1 MGVIKDQFGATI
13 TLGKQL
19 GRGGEGSV
27 HEVLGEPRS
36 VAKLFYDE
44 KLAYYEPRLVEM
56 IPNPPR
62 DQTRSMTPP
71 HISIAWPE
79 RILRENKKFIGYI
92 MPRIQMAPDIY
103 KVYSPRI
110 RRAEFPNFDWRYL
123 HHTALN
129 LAIAVH
135 AYHAA
140 GYVIGDLNSKNVLV
154 NRDAMV
160 TMVDADSIQ
169 VKTSTGK
176 VMRCPVG
183 TPDFTPPELQGIKL
197 DSVDRTEYHD
207 AFALAVMIFLLV
219 MEGTHPFS
227 GAPKDPSTSV
237 AGPVYQYCIKNGI
250 FPYRPNRLFK
260 PPAGALEFPALNP
273 ELQKLF
279 LRCFVDGFKDPL
291 KRPLPLEWI
300 KALQKAE
307 TQMKQCKADGE
318 HWYSSHLRSCPW
330 CKRGKSIV
338 VRSVARPKIT
348 TARATARPVLQTPAN
363 ISQAASKPRAAVAP
377 VRPAQPARKFPW
389 WTLIFI
395 IPAGLFL
402 SIQGGIALGH
412 KINEAIT
419 GESGVE
425 AVSAEVQATAV
436 PEWLADVDVE
446 ALPAVSASCA
456 GAPDLTL
463 QPGDHTRVA
472 TTLSLMARSSPEFLD
487 NVTASYKNGDELDI
501 LYGPVC
507 VKASGDISYW
517 FWLVEDSAGR
527 QNWVAEGDARLYYLR
542 KAE

>member
-27 HEVLGEPRS
+27 HEVLGESRS

-110 RRAEFPNFDWRYL
+110 RRSEFPNFDWRYL

-250 FPYRPNRLFK
+250 FPYRPQPPVQTAGRRAGVSGAQPGTAEAVPALFCRRFQG
-260 PPAGALEFPALNP
+260 PAQAAIANGMDQDAAKSRDADETVQSGRWALVFEPLAHLPVVQARQIHCGAL
-273 ELQKLF
+273 
-279 LRCFVDGFKDPL
+279 C
-291 KRPLPLEWI
+291 
-300 KALQKAE
+300 
-307 TQMKQCKADGE
+307 C
-318 HWYSSHLRSCPW
+318 
-330 CKRGKSIV
+330 
-338 VRSVARPKIT
+338 
-348 TARATARPVLQTPAN
+348 TPQN
-363 ISQAASKPRAAVAP
+363 YHC
-377 VRPAQPARKFPW
+377 
-389 WTLIFI
+389 
-395 IPAGLFL
+395 
-402 SIQGGIALGH
+402 QGGGPPGAANAGKHPPGSFQTRGGCCAGSPRSTCQEISLVDADLYYPG
-412 KINEAIT
+412 
-419 GESGVE
+419 G
-425 AVSAEVQATAV
+425 AVSVHQGRYC
-436 PEWLADVDVE
+436 P
-446 ALPAVSASCA
+446 
-456 GAPDLTL
+456 GAQD
-463 QPGDHTRVA
+463 Q
-472 TTLSLMARSSPEFLD
+472 
-487 NVTASYKNGDELDI
+487 
-501 LYGPVC
+501 
-507 VKASGDISYW
+507 
-517 FWLVEDSAGR
+517 
-527 QNWVAEGDARLYYLR
+527 
-542 KAE
+542 